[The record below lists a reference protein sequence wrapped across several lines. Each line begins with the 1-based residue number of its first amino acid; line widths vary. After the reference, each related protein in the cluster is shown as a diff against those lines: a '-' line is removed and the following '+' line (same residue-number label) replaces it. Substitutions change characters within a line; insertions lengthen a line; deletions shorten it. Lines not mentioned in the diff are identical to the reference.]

1 MLNPDPV
8 DEESL
13 RRPAQNSPFLIVLIV
28 AAAIIVALQ
37 YTDWALFSADKTSTL
52 WGVLTGL
59 VIGGFIFRWLK
70 VPFR

>member
-1 MLNPDPV
+1 MLNPDPI

-13 RRPAQNSPFLIVLIV
+13 KRPAKNSPFLIVLII
-28 AAAIIVALQ
+28 AAAVVVALQ
-37 YTDWALFSADKTSTL
+37 YTDRALFSADKTSML

-59 VIGGFIFRWLK
+59 ILGGFIFRWLK